1 MMGGRAGLILSVTL
15 ILILASINIYTY
27 VLFSR
32 ENLELRNRLL
42 KNEDDYH
49 NLAQSYDALRKTH
62 QKLRE
67 DYDRLV
73 EENKNLSLTLSEME
87 FNYNRLYSS
96 YMDVLEANRNLT
108 RALEIIANKLVVP
121 SNYTLMG
128 YYDFEDRF
136 IFAYNE
142 EMKQYVY
149 SITNGWDGSWEDF
162 LSDLYKI
169 CERWGNDFTYEF
181 PSPAWEN
188 LTFIMVGTW
197 WNPETLMGDRYLK
210 EVRNVDVM
218 NMPVIGAQ
226 ISFRYKRGVCWDY
239 TTVLVSLY
247 YAYYDMVGKAL
258 PTGYLSIELKDRGV
272 HHGCVV
278 IKEKDDRIAIIDW
291 DPITMEDGKITFLPF
306 KEAKML
312 HERYWNSSI
321 SYDGVQWR
329 TYSDPF
335 VVNNFSSEEE
345 FYEWLTEEF
354 N

>member
-1 MMGGRAGLILSVTL
+1 MMGGRAGLILSVIL

-42 KNEDDYH
+42 KREDDYY
-49 NLAQSYDALRKTH
+49 NLAQSYDALRKMY
-62 QKLRE
+62 QELQE
-67 DYDRLV
+67 DYDRLF

-108 RALEIIANKLVVP
+108 RALETIANKLVVP

-169 CERWGNDFTYEF
+169 YERWRNDFTYEF
-181 PSPAWEN
+181 PSPAREN

-197 WNPETLMGDRYLK
+197 WNLETLMGDRYLK

-218 NMPVIGAQ
+218 NMPVVGAQ

-247 YAYYDMVGKAL
+247 YAYYDMVGKEL
-258 PTGYLSIELKDRGV
+258 PTGYLSIGLKDRGG

-291 DPITMEDGKITFLPF
+291 DPITMEDRKITFLPF

-329 TYSDPF
+329 THSKPF

-345 FYEWLTEEF
+345 FYKWLTGEF

>member
-1 MMGGRAGLILSVTL
+1 MMSGRAVLILTVTL

-27 VLFSR
+27 VLFSH

-42 KNEDDYH
+42 RKEDDYY
-49 NLAQSYDALRKTH
+49 NLAQSHDALQKMY
-62 QKLRE
+62 QKLQE
-67 DYDRLV
+67 DYSRLV
-73 EENKNLSLTLSEME
+73 DENKNLSLTLSEME
-87 FNYNRLYSS
+87 FNYNRLYIS
-96 YMDVLEANRNLT
+96 YRDVLEANRNLT

-121 SNYTLMG
+121 PNYTLMG

-142 EMKQYVY
+142 EMKKYVY

-169 CERWGNDFTYEF
+169 YERWRSDFTYES
-181 PSPAWEN
+181 PSPAQEN

-210 EVRNVDVM
+210 EVRNVDVV
-218 NMPVIGAQ
+218 NTSVIGAQ
-226 ISFRYKRGVCWDY
+226 ISFIYKRGVCWDY
-239 TTVLVSLY
+239 ATVLVSLY
-247 YAYYDMVGKAL
+247 YAYYDMVGEEL
-258 PTGYLSIELKDRGV
+258 PTGYLSLGLRDRGG
-272 HHGCVV
+272 HHGCVL
-278 IKEKDDRIAIIDW
+278 IKERDDRIAIIDW
-291 DPITMEDGKITFLPF
+291 DPITVEEGKIIFLPF
-306 KEAKML
+306 KEAKKL

-329 TYSDPF
+329 TRSDPF
-335 VVNNFSSEEE
+335 VVSNFSSEEE
-345 FYEWLTEEF
+345 FYKWLIEEF